1 MRVEIEMAVL
11 PPRVSAEYEI
21 NREEIR
27 AVGRNI
33 AIIFG
38 GVIVAKV
45 LRALL
50 MRVGESRE

>member
-1 MRVEIEMAVL
+1 MKFEIEVALV

-33 AIIFG
+33 AIVFG
-38 GVIVAKV
+38 GIIVARV
-45 LRALL
+45 IRALL
-50 MRVGESRE
+50 VR

>member
-1 MRVEIEMAVL
+1 MRVEIEVAVM

-50 MRVGESRE
+50 VR